1 MVEQAS
7 CPPRWCAASGRRR
20 QVLHRLTATLGAT
33 AVEEIAVGSP
43 TFDRPALPPM
53 LRCDLPL
60 GSAMYGFLQL
70 LRQQAPL
77 LGFGA
82 LFCFTSSFGQ
92 TFFIAVFGG
101 AIRDAFG
108 LGHGSFGAAYS
119 LATLASA
126 ITLIWLGKL
135 VDRMATARLTALV
148 VVGLALASLAM
159 SLTAGIV
166 TLAIAFYGLRLFGQ
180 GMATHIAISTMAKRF
195 SAARGRAIS
204 IATLGI
210 AASETVMPP
219 AAVLAVELGWRWGWR
234 AFAAL
239 LLLAILPLLV
249 GLLRR
254 ADRRPVIEDAT
265 VGTPPPPVRSRRQ
278 SEVLRDWRFWLLLP
292 GLLSSSVLVTGV
304 FFHHVH
310 IVETK
315 GWSLGL
321 FAATFT
327 IYALG
332 AVASSLSSGWLVD
345 RLGARRPL
353 IVFPLILAWGCLL
366 LAASDAFA
374 AGIAMMLLFGIV
386 SGGQSTTTSALWAE
400 LYGTEHIGAIR
411 SLAMA
416 IMVLGS
422 AVSPIIFG
430 AVFDQG
436 VSVEAVA
443 VASALYAALAGM
455 LFVPALKTPRSQAEP
470 AP

>member
-1 MVEQAS
+1 M
-7 CPPRWCAASGRRR
+7 
-20 QVLHRLTATLGAT
+20 H
-33 AVEEIAVGSP
+33 
-43 TFDRPALPPM
+43 
-53 LRCDLPL
+53 
-60 GSAMYGFLQL
+60 GFLRL

-101 AIRDAFG
+101 AIRAEFG

-126 ITLIWLGKL
+126 ITLVWLGKL
-135 VDRMATARLTALV
+135 VDRMDTARLTALV
-148 VVGLALASLAM
+148 VAGLALAALAM
-159 SLTAGIV
+159 SFTAGLV

-195 SAARGRAIS
+195 AAARGRAIS
-204 IATLGI
+204 IASLGI
-210 AASETVMPP
+210 AGSEVVMPP
-219 AAVLAVELGWRWGWR
+219 IAVLTLELGWRWGWR
-234 AFAAL
+234 AFAAVL
-239 LLLAILPLLV
+239 VLAILPLLL

-254 ADRRPVIEDAT
+254 ADRQPVVEDAAI
-265 VGTPPPPVRSRRQ
+265 GRPPPPVPSRRQ

-292 GLLSSSVLVTGV
+292 GLLSASILVTGV

-310 IVETK
+310 IVEAK

-327 IYALG
+327 VYATG
-332 AVASSLSSGWLVD
+332 AVVSSLWSGWLVD

-353 IVFPLILAWGCLL
+353 IAFPLILAWGCLL
-366 LAASDAFA
+366 LAASDTFI

-386 SGGQSTTTSALWAE
+386 AGGQSTTTSALWAE
-400 LYGTEHIGAIR
+400 LYGTAHIGAIR

-416 IMVLGS
+416 AMVTGS

-430 AVFDQG
+430 AVFDLG

-443 VASALYAALAGM
+443 VASALYAVFAGL
-455 LFVPALKTPRSQAEP
+455 LFIPALRQRPAQPEP
-470 AP
+470 AA

>member
-1 MVEQAS
+1 M
-7 CPPRWCAASGRRR
+7 
-20 QVLHRLTATLGAT
+20 H
-33 AVEEIAVGSP
+33 
-43 TFDRPALPPM
+43 
-53 LRCDLPL
+53 
-60 GSAMYGFLQL
+60 GFLRL

-101 AIRDAFG
+101 AIRAEFG

-126 ITLIWLGKL
+126 VTLVWLGKL
-135 VDRMATARLTALV
+135 VDRMDTARLTALV
-148 VVGLALASLAM
+148 VGGLAAAALAM
-159 SLTAGIV
+159 SFTAGIV

-180 GMATHIAISTMAKRF
+180 GMSTHIAISTMAKRF
-195 SAARGRAIS
+195 AAARGRAIS

-210 AASETVMPP
+210 AGSEVVMPP
-219 AAVLAVELGWRWGWR
+219 IAVLTLELGWRWGWR
-234 AFAAL
+234 AFAAVL
-239 LLLAILPLLV
+239 VLAILPLLL

-254 ADRRPVIEDAT
+254 ADRQPVVEDAAI
-265 VGTPPPPVRSRRQ
+265 GRPPPPVPSRRQ

-292 GLLSSSVLVTGV
+292 GLLSASILVTGV

-310 IVETK
+310 IVEAK

-327 IYALG
+327 VYATG
-332 AVASSLSSGWLVD
+332 AVVSSLWSGWLVD

-353 IVFPLILAWGCLL
+353 IAFPLILAWGCLL
-366 LAASDAFA
+366 LAASDAFL
-374 AGIAMMLLFGIV
+374 AGISMMLLFGIV

-400 LYGTEHIGAIR
+400 LYGTDHIGAIR

-416 IMVLGS
+416 AMVTGS

-430 AVFDQG
+430 AVFDLG

-443 VASALYAALAGM
+443 VASALYAVFAGL
-455 LFVPALKTPRSQAEP
+455 LFIPALRQRPAQAEP
-470 AP
+470 AA